1 MQPKRPASVV
11 IDSATYLLT
20 ISSEMFICAKMY
32 DCEENIWQLSKTF
45 YYMFSVEVRYFALCA
60 GIYYVVLFAQN

>member
-1 MQPKRPASVV
+1 
-11 IDSATYLLT
+11 
-20 ISSEMFICAKMY
+20 MFICAKMY